1 MMGVS
6 AIGWYSLKQD
16 WDAVFSTGVI
26 VVVTICEEFVK
37 MSVSL
42 QSVNTHL
49 GMLFGPGCLCERF
62 FILAGDRHTTWL
74 LSGGRALCAFVVFC
88 HSKHAEKV

>member
-26 VVVTICEEFVK
+26 VVVTTCEEFVK

-49 GMLFGPGCLCERF
+49 GMLFGPGCLCERC
-62 FILAGDRHTTWL
+62 LH
-74 LSGGRALCAFVVFC
+74 SGW
-88 HSKHAEKV
+88 